1 MRKIIRLTESDLHK
15 LIKESVNI
23 ILESDTVTSGLPFE
37 DEIRKEG
44 KELKNEFILMKNAL
58 EYSDSFLEEIGIA
71 EEVDEY
77 VYDYLKELPST
88 VHFLL
93 MFPETCYKNTMRIYE
108 KTKEIKELLS
118 RYENDCQLMI
128 PNELTG
134 GSQTNYN
141 AVEWMKIRCGFIEES
156 LERIITYYGISNKDF

>member
-1 MRKIIRLTESDLHK
+1 MKKIIRLTESELHK
-15 LIKESVNI
+15 LVNESVNI
-23 ILESDTVTSGLPFE
+23 ILESDNVTSGLPFE
-37 DEIRKEG
+37 EEIRKEG
-44 KELKNEFILMKNAL
+44 KELKNEFLIMKSAL
-58 EYSDSFLEEIGIA
+58 EYSDSFLDEIGIV

-88 VHFLL
+88 AHFLL
-93 MFPETCYKNTMRIYE
+93 MFPETCYKNLLRIYE

-128 PNELTG
+128 PGNLTG

-141 AVEWMKIRCGFIEES
+141 AVEWMRIRCGFIEES
-156 LERIITYYGISNKDF
+156 IERIITYYETSLKEK